1 MERSERMRRARLS
14 VMSVVAVA
22 VLAACLAMLLWW
34 KVEPARSATTVPQGF
49 TDSLVAQVPSP
60 TAMAIA
66 PDGRLFVAQQTGA
79 LRVIKNGQLLTK
91 PFVTVTTSASFFRG
105 LLGVT
110 LDPNFS
116 QNRYVYVFYT
126 ATSPNLHNR
135 VSRFR
140 ARGDVAASGHGEKV
154 LLELPPL
161 GGQSGQYGGA
171 LRFGANNKLYVGVG
185 DDTTAANAQSLNTV
199 NGKILRINRDGTIPT
214 TNPFYASTSG
224 NSRAIWALGLRQ
236 PFSLDLRSGTPS
248 RMFVNE
254 VGADTW
260 EEVNEVARGANYGW
274 PTHEGFAAS
283 PDPSL
288 QNYKNPVFSYQH
300 GTTADTGCA
309 ITGGA
314 FYDPTAPTTPLFP
327 AEYQGDY
334 FYADFCGGWIRRL
347 DLSTNTTAAFASGIE
362 RPVDLEVAEDGSLY
376 YLFKG
381 TSVPDAVH
389 KIRYAG
395 GAG

>member
-1 MERSERMRRARLS
+1 MESTKRMRRARLS
-14 VMSVVAVA
+14 VMSVAAVA
-22 VLAACLAMLLWW
+22 LLAACLATLLWW

-49 TDSLVAQVPSP
+49 TDSLVAQVSDP

-66 PDGRLFVAQQTGA
+66 PDGRLFVAEQTGA
-79 LRVIKNGQLLTK
+79 LRVIKNGQLLSK
-91 PFVTVTTSASFFRG
+91 PFVQVTTNVTFFQG

-110 LDPNFS
+110 VDPKFS
-116 QNRYVYVFYT
+116 QNHYVYVFYT
-126 ATSPNLHNR
+126 ATSPTIHNR
-135 VSRFR
+135 VSRFK
-140 ARGDVAASGHGEKV
+140 ARGDVAGSAHGEKV

-171 LRFGANNKLYVGVG
+171 LRFGADGKLYVGVG

-214 TNPFYASTSG
+214 TNPFYSSTSG

-236 PFSLDLRSGTPS
+236 PFSLDVRSGTPS
-248 RMFVNE
+248 KMFVND
-254 VGADTW
+254 VGKDTW
-260 EEVNEVARGANYGW
+260 EEINQVARGANYGW
-274 PTHEGFAAS
+274 PTYEGPTDPPAAGF
-283 PDPSL
+283 
-288 QNYKNPVFSYQH
+288 QNPVFSYQH

-334 FYADFCGGWIRRL
+334 FYADFCSGWIRGL
-347 DLSTNTTAAFASGIE
+347 DLSTNTTSAFASGID
-362 RPVDLEVAEDGSLY
+362 RPIDLEVAEDGSLY
-376 YLFKG
+376 YLFKATG
-381 TSVPDAVH
+381 APDAVH
-389 KIRYAG
+389 MIRYAG